1 MRGFGQTSI
10 FMFLYLYS
18 RFILQS
24 VLALGFLVSGL
35 EVCFF
40 RIFNLITTIFSIFC
54 VDRARSNRSGARF
67 SSSFFFFSSVW
78 SGSLTDATGVDKIGA
93 LYARTRSPRYT
104 EAAAKH
110 VSARLSRLVAV
121 IFPSLLACGGFYQGV
136 LTGRSHLASRAVT
149 VIFSDA

>member
-67 SSSFFFFSSVW
+67 SSSFFFFLLYGQALSLMQLELIK
-78 SGSLTDATGVDKIGA
+78 SGRCMHVRDRRAIPRLLRNTSA
-93 LYARTRSPRYT
+93 L
-104 EAAAKH
+104 
-110 VSARLSRLVAV
+110 
-121 IFPSLLACGGFYQGV
+121 
-136 LTGRSHLASRAVT
+136 
-149 VIFSDA
+149 D